1 MAQPYPR
8 LGRAVQGSIEW
19 KVPALP
25 HPGLGRA
32 VLELAIEVVTV
43 ASSYHHELTLDFHN
57 SPVIIHDFSESNLNL
72 I

>member
-1 MAQPYPR
+1 MKNSAQPYPR
-8 LGRAVQGSIEW
+8 
-19 KVPALP
+19 
-25 HPGLGRA
+25 LGRA

-57 SPVIIHDFSESNLNL
+57 NPVIHDFSESNLNQ